1 LKNYPCFDPDYHFQ
15 ALSLLK
21 RAEKVLVE
29 DDTKVLFEKGV
40 AELEQSNAQLK
51 LDLERSSKAPAT
63 LQSSYD
69 KKMEFCEG
77 LRTKNLT
84 LHKDGQHAKSRA
96 LVLEVDKEKLEKF
109 ASESIA
115 AATERY

>member
-1 LKNYPCFDPDYHFQ
+1 
-15 ALSLLK
+15 
-21 RAEKVLVE
+21 
-29 DDTKVLFEKGV
+29 
-40 AELEQSNAQLK
+40 
-51 LDLERSSKAPAT
+51 
-63 LQSSYD
+63 
-69 KKMEFCEG
+69 MEFCEG

-84 LHKDGQHAKSRA
+84 LHKDGQHAKSRV